1 MSRIAIKQIWPGGW
15 GMLIGLITLAIVVAF
30 FLLERVRPELIAR
43 FEENFLAILL
53 AVITLVSFFQVI
65 ARYGFNTGWGGAL
78 EFTRIMFAWMILF
91 GMSYGIRTGSHLGV
105 DAAIR
110 LFPKPLFKAVAIFG
124 ALCGVAYGVML
135 LSADWMQAIGAKTSG
150 GAITYWSKF
159 YKVGIGLDDLRFPEW
174 MQAAFGMQ
182 ERVHRWIAYVMLPIG
197 LGLFVFRCLE
207 AVVQIATGKR
217 ELIVAGHEAEELVAE
232 NQGALKD

>member
-1 MSRIAIKQIWPGGW
+1 
-15 GMLIGLITLAIVVAF
+15 MLITLITLAIVVAF
-30 FLLERVRPELIAR
+30 FLIERKRPEIVSR
-43 FEENFLAILL
+43 FEENVLSTLL
-53 AVITLVSFFQVI
+53 ALITAVSFVQVV

-78 EFTRIMFAWMILF
+78 EFTRILFAWMILF
-91 GMSYGIRTGSHLGV
+91 GMSYGVRIGSHLGV

-110 LFPKPLFKAVAIFG
+110 LFPKPLFKAAAIFG
-124 ALCGVAYGVML
+124 ALCGVAYGVIL
-135 LSADWMQAIGAKTSG
+135 LSADWLQVLGAKTSG

-174 MQAAFGMQ
+174 MQVAFGLQ
-182 ERVHRWIAYVMLPIG
+182 ERVHRWIAYLMLPIG
-197 LGLFVFRCLE
+197 LGLFVYRCTE

-232 NQGALKD
+232 NKGKLGD